1 MAQLKPALSYDE
13 QIDRLKTVHN
23 LTISDDAAAL
33 AILKKVNYYRLSA
46 YGIGLVKTDDKEKY
60 IDGISLEHIYR
71 LYEFDSLFRNK
82 LIHVIEQLEIQ
93 LRTQISHFIALKYGA
108 EGYMDPDHFTDKKT
122 KDGRLVH
129 ASVIDSFKKER
140 DHQKNAP
147 FVKHHMEKY
156 EGHFPIWVAIELFTF
171 GNLSSL
177 FSIMELEDRKEIAQ
191 LYNTDPKYLGSWILA
206 LVEIR
211 NICAHYSRLYNMPL
225 KQAPYLYSEYRK
237 YRCNTRNKIFPT
249 LIAIKRMLN
258 SDTRWTIFEM
268 ELEALMDEYKD
279 VVILS
284 FMGFPKE
291 WRKILRK
298 AREHTG
304 LGG

>member
-23 LTISDDAAAL
+23 LSISDDAAAL
-33 AILKKVNYYRLSA
+33 EILKKVNYYRLSA
-46 YGIGLVKTDDKEKY
+46 YGIGLAKKDDREKY
-60 IDGISLEHIYR
+60 LDGISLEHIYR
-71 LYEFDSLFRNK
+71 LYTFDSIFRNK

-93 LRTQISHFIALKYGA
+93 LRTQISNYLALKYGS
-108 EGYMDPDHFTDKKT
+108 EGYMNPDHFTDKKT
-122 KDGRLVH
+122 KDGELVH
-129 ASVIDSFKKER
+129 TTVIESFMKER

-147 FVKHHMEKY
+147 FVKHHMDKY

-177 FSIMELEDRKEIAQ
+177 YSIMEAEDRKEIAK
-191 LYNTDPKYLGSWILA
+191 LYNTEPKYLGSWILA

-225 KQAPYLYSEYRK
+225 KQTPYLYSEYQK
-237 YRCNTRNKIFPT
+237 YKSGMRNKVFPAI
-249 LIAIKRMLN
+249 IAVKRMLN
-258 SDTRWTIFEM
+258 SDARWVDFETQ
-268 ELEALMDEYKD
+268 LEVLMDEYND

-291 WRKILRK
+291 WKKVLSVK
-298 AREHTG
+298 
-304 LGG
+304 